1 MSTVIAILA
10 QLASPSIQDT
20 IMEINGKIVELLP
33 EQSGQS
39 ANGTWRKQQYILET
53 DDQYPKK
60 ICFMAWGDKIDD
72 FNIQQGENVE
82 ISVDLESR
90 EYNGRWY
97 TDVKAWK
104 VSRHGSDADSS
115 YPLPSQD
122 INDPPSAHIPPLNND
137 DIPF

>member
-60 ICFMAWGDKIDD
+60 ICFMVWSDKIDELA
-72 FNIQQGENVE
+72 IKQGENLVV
-82 ISVDLESR
+82 SVDIESR

-97 TDVKAWK
+97 TDVKAWR
-104 VSRHGSDADSS
+104 VTRA
-115 YPLPSQD
+115 
-122 INDPPSAHIPPLNND
+122 SASPDNIPFAEPEDFNNTHIEEPPLLDD